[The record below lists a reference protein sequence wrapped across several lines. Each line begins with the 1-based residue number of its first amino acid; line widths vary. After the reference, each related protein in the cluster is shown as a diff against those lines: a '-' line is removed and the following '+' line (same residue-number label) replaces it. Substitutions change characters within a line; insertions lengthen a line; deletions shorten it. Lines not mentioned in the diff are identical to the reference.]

1 MQVYASRHRF
11 WVNKSILTFGKPT
24 LVKSC
29 TFRSFKRWRAL
40 KRMENINDILGLDT
54 KAVTKQVKKG
64 EVLQREGELSTSVFY
79 VKKGL
84 LRSFSLDHKG
94 KEHVFMFGSEGWI
107 VADNVAQGEK
117 GELFI
122 DALED
127 SIVIPISKNPLT
139 PNDTLKLLKRI
150 GVLQKR
156 IIMLMSAP
164 AVDRYTHFLET
175 YPDIIQRVPQKLIAS
190 YLGITP
196 QALSTLRGEIAR
208 KK

>member
-1 MQVYASRHRF
+1 
-11 WVNKSILTFGKPT
+11 
-24 LVKSC
+24 
-29 TFRSFKRWRAL
+29 
-40 KRMENINDILGLDT
+40 MENINEILSIDSEE
-54 KAVTKQVKKG
+54 KIKQVKKG
-64 EVLQREGELSTSVFY
+64 EFLQRTGVLSTSVFL

-84 LRSFSLDHKG
+84 LRSYTIDEKG
-94 KEHVFMFGSEGWI
+94 KEHIFMFGSEGWI
-107 VADNVAQGEK
+107 VGDNIEPGEK

-127 SIVIPISKNPLT
+127 SVVTPISKSSP
-139 PNDTLKLLKRI
+139 PKSDTQKLLKRM

-164 AVDRYTHFLET
+164 AIERYNHFLET
-175 YPDIIQRVPQKLIAS
+175 YPDIIQRVPQKMIAS

-196 QALSTLRGEIAR
+196 QALSTIRGEIAR